1 MIFRGSKR
9 PHEMIAKSILARI
22 GRLVDWSL
30 AVPIA
35 LLARLY
41 RARFAR
47 TGTNF
52 SFDPLGV
59 YSYQN
64 IYVGDNVNLGYRP
77 ILIAAQSKI
86 VIGNQVMFGP
96 QVTIRG
102 GNHRIDLLGRHMA
115 SVKVKEKR
123 PEDDP
128 GVVIEDDVW
137 IGTRA
142 IILAGVTIGRG
153 AVVAAGAVVTKPVPP
168 YAIVAGSPARILRM
182 RWSEIEIAEHE
193 HLLAGQSDQ

>member
-1 MIFRGSKR
+1 
-9 PHEMIAKSILARI
+9 MIAKNILATM
-22 GRLVDWSL
+22 GLLVDWSL
-30 AVPIA
+30 ALPVA
-35 LLARLY
+35 VLARLY

-59 YSYQN
+59 YTYQN

-77 ILIAAQSKI
+77 ILIAAKSKI
-86 VIGNQVMFGP
+86 VIGNHVMFGP

-102 GNHRIDLLGRHMA
+102 GNHRIDLLGRHMV
-115 SVKVKEKR
+115 SVKDEEKR
-123 PEDDP
+123 PQDDP
-128 GVVIEDDVW
+128 GVIIEDDVW

-142 IILAGVTIGRG
+142 IILAGVTVGRG

-168 YAIVAGSPARILRM
+168 YAIVGGSPARILRM
-182 RWSEIEIAEHE
+182 RWSEDEIAEHE
-193 HLLAGQSDQ
+193 RRLAGQKSQ